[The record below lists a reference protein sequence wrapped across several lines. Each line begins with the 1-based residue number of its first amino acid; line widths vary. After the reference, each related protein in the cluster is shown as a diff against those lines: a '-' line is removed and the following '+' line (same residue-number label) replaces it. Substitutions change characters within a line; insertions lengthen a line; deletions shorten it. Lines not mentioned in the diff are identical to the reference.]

1 MTPERT
7 FAAEN
12 IGDAKKYLAH
22 TYMSTKFDA
31 SSLIS
36 TFGKDVNIQ
45 VFISKAVQNAYKH
58 VLNETCLINTSG
70 PHAVNVS

>member
-7 FAAEN
+7 TSAEH

-36 TFGKDVNIQ
+36 TFGKDVNIE
-45 VFISKAVQNAYKH
+45 VFIHKAVQNAYKY
-58 VLNETCLINTSG
+58 VLKETCLINKSG